1 MRCWKDRTFYV
12 ALALG
17 PLVWLS
23 IALHPSMRISWA
35 ESVAYTTLLMVIVVL
50 PVVEEIVF
58 RGLMQDSL
66 LKVSVFRA
74 GKWGISNANVATS
87 IVFAAFHLVHQP
99 PLWAAAVFFPSL
111 VFGWA
116 KQRYE
121 SLSAP
126 IVLHSFY
133 NAGFVLLFG

>member
-1 MRCWKDRTFYV
+1 MRCWKDRLFYSAV
-12 ALALG
+12 ALG
-17 PLVWLS
+17 PLVWLG
-23 IALHPSMRISWA
+23 IALYPSTHITWA
-35 ESVAYTTLLMVIVVL
+35 EGVAYNTLLMVIVVF
-50 PVVEEIVF
+50 PVLEEIVF
-58 RGLMQDSL
+58 RGLIQDSL
-66 LKVSVFRA
+66 LKVSAFRA
-74 GKWGISNANVATS
+74 SRWGISSANVFTS

-116 KQRYE
+116 KQRYD

-126 IVLHSFY
+126 IALHIFY